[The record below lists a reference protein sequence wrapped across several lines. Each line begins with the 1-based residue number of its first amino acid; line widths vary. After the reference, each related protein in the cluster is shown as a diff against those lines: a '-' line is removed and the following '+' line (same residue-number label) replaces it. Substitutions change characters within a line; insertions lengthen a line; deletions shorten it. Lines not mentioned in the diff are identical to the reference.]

1 LTTRW
6 SWGGGKDGGGW
17 CEARARAIGQMAKTA
32 LGGSKSVFV
41 DHPIEWVPHAGV
53 SGMGKNKAIG
63 GV

>member
-1 LTTRW
+1 
-6 SWGGGKDGGGW
+6 
-17 CEARARAIGQMAKTA
+17 MAKTA